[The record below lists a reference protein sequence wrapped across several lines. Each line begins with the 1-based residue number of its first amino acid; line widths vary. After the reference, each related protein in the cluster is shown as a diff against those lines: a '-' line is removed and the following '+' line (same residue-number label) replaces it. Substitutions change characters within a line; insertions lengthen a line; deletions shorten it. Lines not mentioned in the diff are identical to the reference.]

1 MRGDRWQRFANLRA
15 YFGFM
20 WAHPG
25 KKLLFMGGEFA
36 QWREWNHDAALDWFA
51 LDDEA
56 HRGVKHLLTDL
67 NRILLEQPALHRGD
81 NDPQGFQWL
90 VADDSERSV
99 IAFLRLADDA
109 PAVLVACNFTPL
121 PRHDYR
127 VGVHCRDAWHELLN
141 TDSDW
146 YGGSNLGNGAH
157 VHTNDIGADNH
168 AQSLNLLL
176 PPLATIFLRA
186 PSA

>member
-99 IAFLRLADDA
+99 IAFLRLADDTA
-109 PAVLVACNFTPL
+109 REVVVAALVVLVSAPV
-121 PRHDYR
+121 P
-127 VGVHCRDAWHELLN
+127 
-141 TDSDW
+141 
-146 YGGSNLGNGAH
+146 
-157 VHTNDIGADNH
+157 HTSSGLVAI
-168 AQSLNLLL
+168 S
-176 PPLATIFLRA
+176 
-186 PSA
+186 PSSSASTSAS